1 MIQSPEWKAIAIAG
15 TVACVS
21 MSLLAIDATVDL
33 HVGGLTKR
41 LQSAQA
47 SFVDTMGQYQLA
59 FAVPTWARSK
69 GPAEQ
74 ECPHDRC

>member
-1 MIQSPEWKAIAIAG
+1 MIQSPEWRAIAVAA

-21 MSLLAIDATVDL
+21 MSVLALDAALDL
-33 HVGGLTKR
+33 DVGGLTKR

>member
-21 MSLLAIDATVDL
+21 MSLLAIDATLDL
-33 HVGGLTKR
+33 NVGGLTKR

-47 SFVDTMGQYQLA
+47 SLVDTMGQYQLA
-59 FAVPTWARSK
+59 FAVPTWARGK
-69 GPAEQ
+69 PPADLS
-74 ECPHDRC
+74 CPRGGC